1 VALRIE
7 DLGAQVPP
15 EELGVLFEPFGSRVA
30 RGAGLSL
37 AALRRVMVGQGGEVR
52 VEDGLEAGSQAP
64 GLVFT
69 LIFATQ

>member
-1 VALRIE
+1 
-7 DLGAQVPP
+7 
-15 EELGVLFEPFGSRVA
+15 EELAVLFEPFGSRMA

-37 AALRRVMVGQGGEVR
+37 AALRRVMLGQGGEVR